1 MLTILTPT
9 FFVLA
14 LGYAAWRYCL
24 FDGEKSKGLTE
35 LVLDF
40 ALPVALFIGIVTSLH
55 QEILQVILL
64 FQAFFFVLL
73 SLYAIV
79 FIVTR
84 FIFHKTNHKRGCRHD
99 YNIYKNNH
107 PFTPKQVVNVFDL
120 GYLGVEKDFPG
131 QLSALP
137 YKNQRNQQELSAEEK
152 DYNTFHSK
160 KRIVMEHTICRLKKY
175 RIFAD
180 IFRNKLRRYSKVS
193 DIVSGLVNYRIMN
206 CHN

>member
-1 MLTILTPT
+1 VLTILTPT

-14 LGYAAWRYCL
+14 LGYADRRYRL

-107 PFTPKQVVNVFDL
+107 PATPKQVVNVFDL
-120 GYLGVEKDFPG
+120 GCLGIEKDFPE

-137 YKNQRNQQELSAEEK
+137 YKKQRYQQELPAEEK
-152 DYNTFHSK
+152 CHNKVHSK
-160 KRIVMEHTICRLKKY
+160 KRIVIGHTIRRLKKY
-175 RIFAD
+175 RILA
-180 IFRNKLRRYSKVS
+180 
-193 DIVSGLVNYRIMN
+193 
-206 CHN
+206 